1 MILFQTNMWDWIC
14 FSLLLLVFPSW
25 SWFWFSSPTLL
36 FTAILVV
43 CSITTTEV
51 VGFRGNSL
59 GGSEDNIDRLE
70 GLLDGSWSGGSD
82 CVFRTDICTTF
93 TEFVIEVNEEG
104 AAPSD
109 EFVWILLGD
118 GFFSVLWLSKREKIY
133 RKLKWGFEGKHYK
146 SVALLGFWNC
156 GC

>member
-1 MILFQTNMWDWIC
+1 MWDWIC

-118 GFFSVLWLSKREKIY
+118 GFFSVFWLSKRKKNNIA
-133 RKLKWGFEGKHYK
+133 GDSFEGNHYK
-146 SVALLGFWNC
+146 SAPFFLGLLHPSTFNVS
-156 GC
+156 